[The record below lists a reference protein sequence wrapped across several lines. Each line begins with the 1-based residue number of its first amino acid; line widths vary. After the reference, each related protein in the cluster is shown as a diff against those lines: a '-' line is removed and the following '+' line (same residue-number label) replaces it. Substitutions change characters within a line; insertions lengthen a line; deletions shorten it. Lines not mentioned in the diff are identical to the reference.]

1 MDILRTCIDSR
12 TGISV
17 DSSRILCELIGIR
30 IRFINAGFLVYL
42 FRSSTAVY
50 SLINRIRDL
59 FIRISGFIKVLPLTV
74 IFLKGDISCFENRFR
89 TGQTFCNFYK
99 TGQIILSV
107 CIRFIEEFIRKSV
120 QCFTDQILI
129 RRCIGRCIQPLI
141 IRDEGYAGAGCR
153 FPYDEISADHGFGR
167 RFFVCIIY
175 IRVTAIVIYGDI
187 SCVFLEDLSC
197 LIRTYSA
204 GKSCQM
210 AAFEVFAA
218 PGCSGISILFIH
230 PCGTVGKEQ
239 IGLPF
244 EGQLSCFLPFI
255 GECIIHNPLE
265 CRIRRGQSQIN
276 L

>member
-1 MDILRTCIDSR
+1 MDILRACIDSR

-17 DSSRILCELIGIR
+17 DGSRILCKLIGIC
-30 IRFINAGFLVYL
+30 IRFINAGFFVGL
-42 FRSSTAVY
+42 FRSGTAVD
-50 SLINRIRDL
+50 SLINRICDL
-59 FIRISGFIKVLPLTV
+59 FIRIRGFIEILPLTV
-74 IFLKGDISCFENRFR
+74 ILLKGNIPCFENRFR
-89 TGQTFCNFYK
+89 TGQPFRNFYK
-99 TGQIILSV
+99 TGQIVFSI
-107 CIRFIEEFIRKSV
+107 CICLIEEFVRKSV
-120 QCFTDQILI
+120 QRFADQILI
-129 RRCIGRCIQPLI
+129 CRCLRGCIQPFI
-141 IRDEGYAGAGCR
+141 IRNEGNAGTGRR
-153 FPYDEISADHGFGR
+153 FPYNEISADHGFRR
-167 RFFVCIIY
+167 RFFVRIIY

-255 GECIIHNPLE
+255 GECIIHNAVK
-265 CRIRRGQSQIN
+265 CRVGCRQSQIN